1 MRMDTQLQGI
11 TDLTLLTPIKSG
23 FVESFEPITYATRLR
38 DVLKTLNSLRLASRE
53 STDPPSPFTDVV
65 TRFRIVHSFRWA
77 VIEPAPGSTEP
88 ARLLLNVCF
97 DGGWEP
103 YMRVIWRDL
112 GTLLDLILCHSVDYQ
127 LSRNVSFER
136 YAAWVRANEV
146 PADFLFIESGR
157 SVSDQEYLEKVE
169 AEQRVNGGHEIDI
182 TRLRTAPPGDFQPL
196 PGDGSPEA
204 TKMALAGLNAIA
216 AFYALSRYFTPA
228 PTLDNDGWCLQRAAR
243 DVLFELI
250 KLDTRKIF
258 TPEHP
263 VRQAFYPMLNWFEQE
278 PQEPELKARELAYDA
293 SLVQGGMLTSYPD
306 LSGGAMLLMA
316 VLDPA
321 KALAWLAALPVTRES
336 DQLPDSQPFFNVAL
350 SLSGLAALGANA
362 ALLASLPQAFLEGME
377 QRAGVLGDL
386 RHNHPQHWKLP
397 QTAAGKRIDMSS
409 VHIVLQVRW
418 RPAGE
423 AAGLAA
429 IAALNPAQDGVLLLC
444 QQPMRRNA
452 VGTQSVEA
460 FGFTD
465 GISQPVVGAE
475 PGKAWSD
482 DVPRG
487 ELLLGYPTSRDKV
500 AVPEA
505 RNELL
510 DNGTFLVIRKLR
522 QHVAR
527 FNEQLE
533 EQAKKLKIHKHELM
547 AKMMGRQPDGTLL
560 AKPAAKDNDF
570 NYLGDA
576 QASGCPFHAH
586 IRRANPRDHI
596 DGKQVAMPRLLR
608 RGMSYGGPQDAER
621 GLMFMAYNASLSE
634 QFEVVQRWIAGANG
648 SGGFSGQPD
657 PFMGVAIAGKPRIYR
672 FEHHGQVV
680 HLDLGDKP
688 FVELQWGGYFF
699 VPAIA
704 AIKQLGSLLKAAP
717 PAPPPAPPRLPEIS
731 FPPALT
737 DTRGWQVWL
746 ENRDTTDAA
755 WAYVRSQPGGV
766 LRTAYGVL
774 AGSHQ
779 AVDEVLENPL
789 GHYSVSGY
797 AQRMKNSI
805 GVGYLGL
812 DADNGHDEQAPDIN
826 AAIEAISEEE
836 GFEAAYRTSQGV
848 LAQLKMV
855 THDLQLAEVPLDFEA
870 LGAAVL
876 AQLCKRWFGLP
887 DGEHMWG
894 TEFHAADDASRRCP
908 MGFLAISRHVFGS
921 HPSPIVSGM
930 GQAAGQALR
939 EQTRQWLAQQTDLS
953 HWPLT
958 EAIVKATR
966 PLEKDDPG
974 IVERS
979 VAGIMLGFPPT
990 VFGNLVTGL
999 ALLAGTKQLWMLQLA
1014 WTPGAKPFE
1023 ASKQVLRGAL
1033 EKTIVAK
1040 PVPSAVWRVAR
1051 QHTQLRGV
1059 AVAAGETVV
1068 VGLTSA
1074 THDGEDHFTAFG
1086 GRRPAKLPEGRKQL
1100 APLHACPGYDMSMGV
1115 LQGVLAAVL
1124 EAGTLRPTPSPTV
1137 LNLQL

>member
-11 TDLTLLTPIKSG
+11 TDLTLLTPIKPG
-23 FVESFEPITYATRLR
+23 FVESFEPITYAARLR
-38 DVLKTLNSLRLASRE
+38 AVLKTLNSLRLASRE

-77 VIEPAPGSTEP
+77 VIDPAPGSTEP

-112 GTLLDLILCHSVDYQ
+112 GTLLDLILCHSVDYK
-127 LSRNVSFER
+127 LSRNVSFES

-169 AEQRVNGGHEIDI
+169 AEQREKGGREVEV
-182 TRLRTAPPGDFQPL
+182 TRLRTAPAGDFKPL

-204 TKMALAGLNAIA
+204 TRMALAGLNAVGA
-216 AFYALSRYFTPA
+216 MYTLSRYFTPA
-228 PTLDNDGWCLQRAAR
+228 PALDNDGWCLQRAAR

-258 TPEHP
+258 PPQHP
-263 VRQAFYPMLNWFEQE
+263 VRQAFYPALNWFEQE
-278 PQEPELKARELAYDA
+278 PQEPVLKPRELHYEPG
-293 SLVQGGMLTSYPD
+293 LIQGGMLTGYPA
-306 LSGGAMLLMA
+306 LVGGAMLMIA
-316 VLDPA
+316 VLDAP

-336 DQLPDSQPFFNVAL
+336 ESLAEAHPFCNVGL
-350 SLSGLAALGANA
+350 SLSGLTVLGANP
-362 ALLASLPQAFLEGME
+362 ALLARLPQAFLEGME

-397 QTAAGKRIDMSS
+397 QTPDGRRIDMSS
-409 VHIVLQVRW
+409 VHIVLQLRW
-418 RPAGE
+418 RKSGE
-423 AAGLAA
+423 AAASA
-429 IAALNPAQDGVLLLC
+429 MIKDISPARDGVMVLC
-444 QQPMRRNA
+444 NQAMRRNVVA
-452 VGTQSVEA
+452 DKTTEA
-460 FGFTD
+460 FGFVD
-465 GISQPVVGAE
+465 GVSQPAVDAK
-475 PGKAWSD
+475 PGSD
-482 DVPRG
+482 WTDAVPRG

-505 RNELL
+505 RNDLL

-522 QHVAR
+522 QHVDRLHDRLVAQSK
-527 FNEQLE
+527 ELGIS
-533 EQAKKLKIHKHELM
+533 KDELM
-547 AKMMGRQPDGTLL
+547 AKMMGRGHGGTAL
-560 AKPAAKDNDF
+560 AKPGATGNDF
-570 NYLGDA
+570 NYVDDA
-576 QASGCPFHAH
+576 EGRRCPFHAH
-586 IRRANPRDHI
+586 IRRANPRDHL
-596 DGKQVAMPRLLR
+596 DGQQVPMPRLLR
-608 RGMSYGGPQDAER
+608 RGMSYGEQGDAER
-621 GLMFMAYNASLSE
+621 GLIFMAYNASLSE

-657 PFMGVAIAGKPRIYR
+657 PFMGVAVKGKPRIYR
-672 FEHHGQVV
+672 FEHNDKAV
-680 HLDLGDKP
+680 HLNLGDEP
-688 FVELQWGGYFF
+688 FVELQWGAYFF

-704 AIKQLGSLLKAAP
+704 ALKNLGSLLKAAP
-717 PAPPPAPPRLPEIS
+717 PAAPPAPLRLAEIS
-731 FPPALT
+731 FPPAPN

-755 WAYVRSQPGGV
+755 WAHVRSQPGGV

-774 AGSHQ
+774 AGSHE
-779 AVDEVLENPL
+779 AVDEVLENAL

-812 DADNGHDEQAPDIN
+812 DADNGHDQQAPTIN
-826 AAIEAISEEE
+826 AAIEKISEQE
-836 GFEAAYRTSQGV
+836 GFEAAYKLSQGV
-848 LAQLKMV
+848 LAQLKMNA
-855 THDLQLAEVPLDFEA
+855 HDLQVPEVPLDFEQI
-870 LGAAVL
+870 GSAVL
-876 AQLCKRWFGLP
+876 AHLCTKWFGLP
-887 DGEHMWG
+887 DGKHMWG
-894 TEFHAADDASRRCP
+894 TEFHAQDDPSRRCP
-908 MGFLAISRHVFGS
+908 VGFYAISRHVFGS

-930 GQAAGQALR
+930 GQAAGMSLR
-939 EQTRQWLAQQTDLS
+939 EQTRLWLAEQTDLS
-953 HWPLT
+953 AWPLT
-958 EAIVKATR
+958 EAIVAATR

-990 VFGNLVTGL
+990 MFGNLVTGL
-999 ALLAGTKQLWMLQLA
+999 ALLAGTKQLWMLQLV
-1014 WTPGAKPFE
+1014 WTPGAAPFE
-1023 ASKQVLRGAL
+1023 AAKAMLRSAL
-1033 EKTIVAK
+1033 EKTIVAR
-1040 PVPSAVWRVAR
+1040 PVPASVWRVAT

-1059 AVAAGETVV
+1059 PVAAGETVV

-1074 THDGEDHFTAFG
+1074 THDGENHFTAFG
-1086 GRRPAKLPEGRKQL
+1086 GHRPATLPAGHGR
-1100 APLHACPGYDMSMGV
+1100 APLHACPGYAMSMGV

-1137 LNLQL
+1137 LSLQL